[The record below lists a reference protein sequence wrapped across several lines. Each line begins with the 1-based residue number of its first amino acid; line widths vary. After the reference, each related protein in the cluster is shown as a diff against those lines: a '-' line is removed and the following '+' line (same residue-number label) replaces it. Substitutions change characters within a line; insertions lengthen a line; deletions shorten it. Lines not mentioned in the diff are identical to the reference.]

1 MSKVGGVHKKSS
13 FYLYHEFLGIMTQ
26 LTIYFEA
33 FSQFTYYIV
42 NLVYLFKEEVIL
54 YLRPNSCGN
63 A

>member
-1 MSKVGGVHKKSS
+1 
-13 FYLYHEFLGIMTQ
+13 MTQ